1 MENSPVSINFNFHI
15 RIKFS
20 IFVGLLKCQKRQ
32 KTSKNLIENYCN
44 TNIGSVG
51 KRKNMSQKE
60 YTASSIQALEGMEHV
75 RMRPS
80 MYIGDV
86 GLRGLHHLVYEVV
99 DNSIDEALAGHCDT
113 ISVVIHEGESI
124 SVKDNGRGIP
134 VDFHEKEQKS
144 ALEVVMTK
152 IGAGGKFDK
161 DSYKVSGGLH
171 GVGVSCVNAL
181 STSLIATVNRN
192 GKIYQQKYSEGKA
205 LAPVA
210 EIGTTTDRGTEVFF
224 QPDNTIFQELI
235 YNYDT
240 LAARLRELSFLNKGI
255 TITLT
260 DERQQNEDGTFK
272 TEIFHSEGGL
282 KEFVEYIDGNRESIM
297 SNVIFMEGD
306 KDNIPVEV
314 AMRYNT
320 SYNENLHSYVN
331 NINTHEGGTH
341 LAGFRRALTR
351 TLKKFA
357 DELGL
362 PAKEKVE
369 VTGDDFREGLT
380 AVISVKVMEPQF
392 EGQTKTKLGNSEVSG
407 AVDKI
412 VGEMLT
418 NFLEENPNEAKI
430 IVQKVVLAAK
440 TRQAAKKARELV
452 QRKSPMG
459 GSGLPGKLSD
469 CSSKDPAISE
479 LFLVE
484 GDSAGGTAKQ
494 GRDRHFQAILPLRGK
509 ILNVEKSMLHKVYDN
524 EEIKNIYTALGVS
537 VGTEEDSKAL
547 NITKLRYHKVVIM
560 TDADIDGSH
569 ISTLILTFFFRYMK
583 ELIENGYIYI
593 AQPPLYLLKKGNKK
607 VYAYNEK
614 EREEFTLEMAPD
626 GKGVDVQRY
635 KGLGEMNPEQLWE
648 TTLNPEHRILKQV
661 TIDSLAEADNVF
673 SMLMGDEV
681 PPRREFIEKNAVYA
695 KIDV

>member
-1 MENSPVSINFNFHI
+1 
-15 RIKFS
+15 
-20 IFVGLLKCQKRQ
+20 
-32 KTSKNLIENYCN
+32 
-44 TNIGSVG
+44 
-51 KRKNMSQKE
+51 MSEKQ
-60 YTASSIQALEGMEHV
+60 YTASSIQALEGIEHV
-75 RMRPS
+75 RLRPS

-86 GLRGLHHLVYEVV
+86 GVRGLHHLVYEVV
-99 DNSIDEALAGHCDT
+99 DNSIDEALAGYCDT
-113 ISVVIHEGESI
+113 ISVTIHEGNGI
-124 SVKDNGRGIP
+124 SVRDNGRGIP

-181 STSLIATVNRN
+181 STSLIATVQRD
-192 GKIYQQKYSEGKA
+192 GKIYQQKYSQGKA
-205 LAPVA
+205 LGNVQ
-210 EIGTTTDRGTEVFF
+210 EIGTSEITGTEVFF
-224 QPDNTIFQELI
+224 QPDESIFNELV

-240 LAARLRELSFLNKGI
+240 LAARLRELAFLNKGI

-260 DERQQNEDGTFK
+260 DERVKEENREFKSETFY
-272 TEIFHSEGGL
+272 SEGGL
-282 KEFVEYIDGNRESIM
+282 KEFVEFIDGNREGIM
-297 SNVIFMEGD
+297 DVIFMEGERD
-306 KDNIPVEV
+306 DIPVEV

-320 SYNENLHSYVN
+320 SFNENLHSYVN

-351 TLKKFA
+351 TLKKYA
-357 DELGL
+357 DELGI
-362 PAKEKVE
+362 PQKEKVE

-412 VGEMLT
+412 VGEMLS
-418 NFLEENPNEAKI
+418 NFLEENPNEAKQ

-440 TRQAAKKARELV
+440 ARQAAKKAREMV
-452 QRKSPMG
+452 QRKSPLG
-459 GSGLPGKLSD
+459 GSGLPGKLAD
-469 CSSKDPAISE
+469 CSSKDPSISE
-479 LFLVE
+479 IFLVE
-484 GDSAGGTAKQ
+484 GDSAGGTAKG
-494 GRDRHFQAILPLRGK
+494 GRDRNFQAILPLRGK

-524 EEIKNIYTALGVS
+524 DEIKNIYTALGVS

-547 NITKLRYHKVVIM
+547 NLSKLRYHKIVIM

-583 ELIENGYIYI
+583 ELIENGYVYI
-593 AQPPLYLLKKGNKK
+593 ASPPLYLLKRGNKK
-607 VYAYNEK
+607 LYAWNDK
-614 EREEFTLEMAPD
+614 EREELTKELSAD
-626 GKGVDVQRY
+626 GRGVEIQRY
-635 KGLGEMNPEQLWE
+635 KGLGEMNAEQLWE
-648 TTLNPEHRILKQV
+648 TTLNPENRILKQV
-661 TIDSLAEADNVF
+661 TIENAGEADRIF

-695 KIDV
+695 NIDA

>member
-1 MENSPVSINFNFHI
+1 
-15 RIKFS
+15 
-20 IFVGLLKCQKRQ
+20 
-32 KTSKNLIENYCN
+32 
-44 TNIGSVG
+44 
-51 KRKNMSQKE
+51 MSQKE
-60 YTASSIQALEGMEHV
+60 YTASSIQSLEGMEHV
-75 RMRPS
+75 RLRPS

-86 GLRGLHHLVYEVV
+86 GFRGLHHLVYEVV
-99 DNSIDEALAGHCDT
+99 DNSIDEALAGYCDT
-113 ISVVIHEGESI
+113 ITVTIHKGESI

-134 VDFHEKEQKS
+134 VDLHEKEQKS

-181 STSLIATVNRN
+181 STLLIATVRRK
-192 GKIYQQKYSEGKA
+192 GKVYQQKYSEGKA
-205 LAPVA
+205 LADVA
-210 EIGTTTDRGTEVFF
+210 EIGATTERGTEIFF
-224 QPDNTIFQELI
+224 QPDATIFQELVF
-235 YNYDT
+235 NYET
-240 LAARLRELSFLNKGI
+240 LANRLRELAFLNKGI
-255 TITLT
+255 TITLI
-260 DERQQNEDGTFK
+260 DEREPNEDGSFRS
-272 TEIFHSEGGL
+272 EVFHSEGGL
-282 KEFVEYIDGNRESIM
+282 REFVEYIDENRESIM
-297 SNVIFMEGD
+297 ENVIYMESEREG
-306 KDNIPVEV
+306 IPVEV

-320 SYNENLHSYVN
+320 SFTENLHSYVN

-351 TLKKFA
+351 TLKKYA
-357 DELGL
+357 DDLGI

-369 VTGDDFREGLT
+369 ITGDDFREGLT

-440 TRQAAKKARELV
+440 ARQAAKKAREMV

-469 CSSKDPAISE
+469 CSSKDPAESE

-547 NITKLRYHKVVIM
+547 NMSKLRYHKIVIM

-569 ISTLILTFFFRYMK
+569 ISTLILTFFYRFMT
-583 ELIENGYIYI
+583 EMIENGYIYI

-607 VYAYNEK
+607 LYAYNEK
-614 EREEFTLEMAPD
+614 EREQFTLELAPD
-626 GKGVDVQRY
+626 GKGVEVQRY
-635 KGLGEMNPEQLWE
+635 KGLGEMNPEQLWD
-648 TTLNPEHRILKQV
+648 TTLNPENRILKQV
-661 TIDSLAEADNVF
+661 TIDNAVEADSTF
-673 SMLMGDEV
+673 SMLMGDDV

-695 KIDV
+695 RIDV